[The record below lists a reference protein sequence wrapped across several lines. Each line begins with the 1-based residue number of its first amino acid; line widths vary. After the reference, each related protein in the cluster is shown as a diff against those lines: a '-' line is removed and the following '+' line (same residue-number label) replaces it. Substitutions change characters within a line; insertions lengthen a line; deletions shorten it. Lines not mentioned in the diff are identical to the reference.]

1 MSQTFKYMSLWGPY
15 LLKHLITGELCKWK
29 GSIRVEG
36 MHKQEQAASF
46 LDAMGERVNQE
57 RPERQS

>member
-1 MSQTFKYMSLWGPY
+1 MSLWGPY

-46 LDAMGERVNQE
+46 LDAKRDLRGKAKVNQGVD
-57 RPERQS
+57 